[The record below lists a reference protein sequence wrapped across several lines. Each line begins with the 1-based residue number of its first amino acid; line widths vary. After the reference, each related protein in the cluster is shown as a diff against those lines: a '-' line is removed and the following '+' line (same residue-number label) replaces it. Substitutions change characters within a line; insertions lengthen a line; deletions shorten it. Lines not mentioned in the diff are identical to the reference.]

1 MTNQHLFFGMQ
12 KLFIIAS
19 LSEKTISE
27 LRLINFLTRHE
38 KLTKLIIPVRFPTR
52 ATKLSVANII
62 TMIRNIAA
70 ASRSSMAD
78 VYDEIFGIMI
88 KRMVLDATKK
98 FYAPD

>member
-12 KLFIIAS
+12 KLFIITA
-19 LSEKTISE
+19 LSEKTIFQ

-38 KLTKLIIPVRFPTR
+38 KLTRLVIPVRFPTK
-52 ATKLSVANII
+52 AKNLSVVNII
-62 TMIRNIAA
+62 TMIRNVAA

-88 KRMVLDATKK
+88 KRMVLDAAKK